1 MIPFLGW
8 RPRNLA
14 ILAGTWVV
22 AGPLLTVWVSTW
34 WPTWTVTGW
43 GTATDHLLGIYP
55 LLVWLTYF
63 WAGLAIGRCDLR
75 KTSTALWLIGVGAT
89 SAVAAVVI
97 SDRLVMRTP
106 VLRALAEDLGS
117 TDLGYL
123 HMRLNWGLDGFIPGG
138 SNWWLAIS
146 SPHSGTPFDLATT
159 LASALAVIGVCL
171 VAARALPRSV
181 ALLSGAGA
189 MSLTTYS
196 LHATALSKWAW
207 PPVETRSFWIH
218 LAFFGGVGA
227 VFRLAGLKGPLEWIV
242 SLIST
247 RATAAARRFTPPN

>member
-1 MIPFLGW
+1 MTDT
-8 RPRNLA
+8 RPRFTGHDIMALG
-14 ILAGTWVV
+14 IP
-22 AGPLLTVWVSTW
+22 AGPHMGAMIARANALGRLDRADLQDLLPP
-34 WPTWTVTGW
+34 PT
-43 GTATDHLLGIYP
+43 LP
-55 LLVWLTYF
+55 LRESGDF
-63 WAGLAIGRCDLR
+63 AMLAE
-75 KTSTALWLIGVGAT
+75 AT
-89 SAVAAVVI
+89 SADEAANLADVAATM
-97 SDRLVMRTP
+97 RELMRTP

-123 HMRLNWGLDGFIPGG
+123 HMRLDWGLDGFIPGG

-171 VAARALPRSV
+171 VAARALPRCV

-196 LHATALSKWAW
+196 LHATALSERAW
-207 PPVETRSFWIH
+207 PPEETRSFWIH

-227 VFRLAGLKGPLEWIV
+227 VFRLAGLKGPLEWVV
-242 SLIST
+242 SQIST
-247 RATAAARRFTPPN
+247 RATAAARRFTPQT